1 MKDVAKSGLGYDN
14 IDHPSARPVDAVME
28 SRPYAAAAVEEDRA
42 IAYLGETCC
51 RCCQSDSRD
60 MVRSPGCSEEGSCIA
75 RTTSMG
81 MGTRSG

>member
-1 MKDVAKSGLGYDN
+1 V
-14 IDHPSARPVDAVME
+14 E
-28 SRPYAAAAVEEDRA
+28 SRPYAAAAAAVEEDLA
-42 IAYLGETCC
+42 IAYLAETCC